1 MKFILVKGSIM
12 LHWVDKSQIDTINI
26 YLAQNVTV
34 FIVAQFNGF
43 IGIDFSEL
51 PLILWVGPGLER

>member
-12 LHWVDKSQIDTINI
+12 LHWVDKLPIDTINI
-26 YLAQNVTV
+26 YLTQSVTI
-34 FIVAQFNGF
+34 FIVVQFNGF